1 MSQESYTD
9 RQEIPEDVSIGE
21 EAKAGKG
28 CMIDSNKEVVLQ
40 KELE

>member
-1 MSQESYTD
+1 MSQESDAD

-21 EAKAGKG
+21 EAKAGEG
-28 CMIDSNKEVVLQ
+28 CIIESNKEVDLQ